1 MPVSSP
7 STIPAG
13 SQVKLSV
20 VRGQRVGAAYPVKE
34 GKTILGR
41 AAAGEQQP
49 VDVELDDQERPG
61 QMFAANHHAVITFE
75 NSSLTVEDTGTAN
88 GTYVN
93 RVKLPPNSPL
103 PLKPEDVV
111 QVGTVQLQ
119 VKVKEKKR
127 TGVQK

>member
-1 MPVSSP
+1 VSSP
-7 STIPAG
+7 SNIPEG

-49 VDVELDDQERPG
+49 VDVDMDDQERPG
-61 QMFAANHHAVITFE
+61 QIFAANHHAIITFE
-75 NSSLTVEDTGTAN
+75 NNSLTVADNGTAN

-93 RVKLPPNSPL
+93 RVKLAGTSPQ
-103 PLKPEDVV
+103 PLKPDDIV
-111 QVGTVQLQ
+111 QIGTVQLQ

-127 TGVQK
+127 TGTQK